1 MRFNANVGVG
11 WFAEH
16 TGCDVTIIVASYPH
30 IQESDRLVF
39 FQFSSELDAR
49 VDSVQAVIEF
59 RDGVT
64 FRIATSQSG
73 TLRGIEDRRP
83 AIINIDLDVTWD
95 NAATT
100 FRDFDG
106 LVNSVGHP
114 YLPDR
119 HHEGKADGS

>member
-30 IQESDRLVF
+30 IQETDRLVF
-39 FQFSSELDAR
+39 FLFSSELDAR

-64 FRIATSQSG
+64 FRIATPQSG
-73 TLRGIEDRRP
+73 TPCACDDTQR
-83 AIINIDLDVTWD
+83 
-95 NAATT
+95 
-100 FRDFDG
+100 
-106 LVNSVGHP
+106 
-114 YLPDR
+114 YL
-119 HHEGKADGS
+119 